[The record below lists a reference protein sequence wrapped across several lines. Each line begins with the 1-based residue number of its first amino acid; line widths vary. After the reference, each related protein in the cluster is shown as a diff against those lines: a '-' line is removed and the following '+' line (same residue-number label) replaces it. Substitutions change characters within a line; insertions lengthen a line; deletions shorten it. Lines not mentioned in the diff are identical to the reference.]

1 LTADRLSAYR
11 DGRLLGMLDRGLSF
25 AYDPRVIEEQSGQIV
40 ISASL
45 RVRERPFREREARP
59 FFEGLLPE
67 GLARQ
72 RLAARFRL
80 ADDDTF
86 GLLAEI
92 GRDCAG
98 ALSILPEG
106 EDPYS
111 SSGEPVVWLD
121 DDELAKIVADLDVRP
136 LGVQPERD
144 IRLSLAGAQDK
155 LVVVVDEGSGK
166 IGLPRGTTPSTHIL
180 KPAPKERFPGLVLNE
195 AYCSVLAANAG
206 LSAVNGQLI
215 KIHEA
220 PALLVERYDRIR
232 AGESVQRI
240 HQEDF
245 CQALRVLPN
254 KKYQDDGGPDLRR
267 MVDLINRV
275 SSDAAA
281 DVLRLVQW
289 ELLNLLI
296 GNSDGHAKNVALLYG
311 EQYRV
316 APVYDLVCTDL
327 YDFPERL
334 AQSIG
339 GEYRPRYIAS
349 EHWALEFERLGLNVK
364 LYRGHLEE
372 FAARVR
378 DAVPVTNEWLRGQ
391 GYWKEAME
399 RIGRLVEERTAT
411 FNGRGVA

>member
-1 LTADRLSAYR
+1 LTADRLGVYR
-11 DGRLLGMLDRGLSF
+11 NGRLLGMLDRGLGF
-25 AYDPRVIEEQSGQIV
+25 AYDPRVVEGQSGEIV

-45 RVRERPFREREARP
+45 RVRERPFGEREARP

-98 ALSILPEG
+98 ALSIVPEG
-106 EDPYS
+106 EDPHS
-111 SSGEPVVWLD
+111 DPTEPVVWLD
-121 DDELAKIVADLDVRP
+121 DDELATIVANLDVRP

-155 LVVVVDEGSGK
+155 LVVVLDEGSGK
-166 IGLPRGTTPSTHIL
+166 VGLPRGTTPSTHIL

-195 AYCSVLAANAG
+195 AYCSVLAAKAG
-206 LSAVNGQLI
+206 LSAVNVRLI
-215 KIHEA
+215 KINDA
-220 PALLVERYDRIR
+220 PALLVERYDRIHT
-232 AGESVQRI
+232 AETVQRV

-245 CQALRVLPN
+245 CQALRVLPSR
-254 KKYQDDGGPDLRR
+254 KYQDNGGPDLRR
-267 MVDLINRV
+267 MVDLINRI
-275 SSDAAA
+275 SSDASA

-296 GNSDGHAKNVALLYG
+296 SNSDGHAKNVALLYG

-316 APVYDLVCTDL
+316 APIYDLVSTDA
-327 YDFPERL
+327 YDFPQRL
-334 AQSIG
+334 GQSIG
-339 GEYRPRYIAS
+339 GEYRPRYVTG
-349 EHWALEFERLGLNVK
+349 EHWAREFERLGLNVQ

-372 FAARVR
+372 FAARMR
-378 DAVPVTNEWLRGQ
+378 AAVPFAREWLRER
-391 GYWKEAME
+391 GYRSEAIDA
-399 RIGRLVEERTAT
+399 IGRRVEERSVT
-411 FNGRGVA
+411 FEGRDVG

>member
-1 LTADRLSAYR
+1 LTVDRLGAYR
-11 DGRLLGMLDRGLSF
+11 DGRLLGILDRGLTF
-25 AYDPRVIEEQSGQIV
+25 AYDPRVIEEQSGEIL

-45 RVRERPFREREARP
+45 RVRERPFGEREARP

-98 ALSILPEG
+98 ALSMVPEG
-106 EDPYS
+106 EDPHS
-111 SSGEPVVWLD
+111 SSGEPVIWLD
-121 DDELAKIVADLDVRP
+121 DDALAKIVADLDVRP
-136 LGVQPERD
+136 LGVYPERD

-155 LVVVVDEGSGK
+155 LVVVVDQGSGR

-195 AYCSVLAANAG
+195 AYCSVLAAKAG
-206 LSAVNGQLI
+206 LSSVNVQLI
-215 KIHEA
+215 KIDEA
-220 PALLVERYDRIR
+220 PALLIERYDRIHT
-232 AGESVQRI
+232 GEAVQRI

-245 CQALRVLPN
+245 CQALRVLPS

-267 MVDLINRV
+267 MVDLVSRV

-289 ELLNLLI
+289 ELLNVLM

-311 EQYRV
+311 EQHRM
-316 APVYDLVCTDL
+316 APVYDLICTDA
-327 YDFPERL
+327 YDFPKRL
-334 AQSIG
+334 GQSIG
-339 GEYRPRYIAS
+339 GEYRPNYITG
-349 EHWALEFERLGLNVK
+349 EHWNREFEHLGLNVK
-364 LYRGHLEE
+364 LYRDHLGE
-372 FAARVR
+372 FASRVR
-378 DAVPVTNEWLRGQ
+378 DAVRATDEWLRGQ
-391 GYWKEAME
+391 GYWDEATE
-399 RIGRLVEERTAT
+399 RIGTLVEERGDT
-411 FNGRGVA
+411 FEGGGIA